1 MSGENS
7 KSSGP
12 SLPGLLG
19 DKDMILSEDNR
30 VDPRI
35 VKVLEPFGL
44 DGAQPA
50 STIDHSSSLE
60 EQLSFQFRD

>member
-7 KSSGP
+7 KSIGP

-35 VKVLEPFGL
+35 VKVLAPFGL

-50 STIDHSSSLE
+50 STTPRPQRCTTHAMRRS
-60 EQLSFQFRD
+60 